1 MLFHFNLFYIAF
13 QFRTEGSEGSEIK
26 RKVAIGQNF
35 DFIIKKSFFGIMLE
49 IKFLRKPLDLKINA

>member
-13 QFRTEGSEGSEIK
+13 QFRTEGSEIK